1 MNLNA
6 CTEGWVPPPSFG
18 CRGVRGG
25 SYQERPLTQLTRAP
39 CTVTPLPQ
47 VPAPKF
53 DSTPDRDLNLD
64 LPVIGSLVYCESSA
78 LDHAATKWISPFVRC
93 IRLFVILVLLSADI
107 PTQVPPL
114 TPGTNKK
121 MTEALKASFASW
133 EKEQLRLNI
142 VKVAVPETR
151 GVHACQL
158 SPPHDCLHAGN
169 STHHLLRAHTA
180 HRPQPDTCFPEPT
193 TEVNPHLPGGIVENH
208 LGTPPPVSPTEIR
221 TSISPSSAVELN
233 TTSALANYA
242 TEAVAGWSKVL
253 ISQLTRL
260 PTTGRLRFK
269 SRLGIRPVLR
279 RSALD
284 AHHGSRSQTPT
295 SALFCDD
302 DPIEGY
308 HRQNV
313 SAGNMPLLLL

>member
-1 MNLNA
+1 MKKEWKTILEK
-6 CTEGWVPPPSFG
+6 T
-18 CRGVRGG
+18 
-25 SYQERPLTQLTRAP
+25 L
-39 CTVTPLPQ
+39 
-47 VPAPKF
+47 
-53 DSTPDRDLNLD
+53 STPDRDLNLD

-78 LDHAATKWISPFVRC
+78 LDHAATKWGKSANRNIAVTCGSPSLGV
-93 IRLFVILVLLSADI
+93 VQLSCSVFNLGYI

-193 TEVNPHLPGGIVENH
+193 T
-208 LGTPPPVSPTEIR
+208 VS
-221 TSISPSSAVELN
+221 
-233 TTSALANYA
+233 
-242 TEAVAGWSKVL
+242 
-253 ISQLTRL
+253 TR
-260 PTTGRLRFK
+260 R
-269 SRLGIRPVLR
+269 
-279 RSALD
+279 
-284 AHHGSRSQTPT
+284 
-295 SALFCDD
+295 
-302 DPIEGY
+302 E
-308 HRQNV
+308 
-313 SAGNMPLLLL
+313 